1 MRFSQLGVVAAL
13 AVADAFLLPPSI
25 SAADTDILKT
35 LPFEDAVA
43 VDGCVMEINCPGCPV
58 VNDLGDKM
66 HSTQVDSVLKL
77 DFRLVHDEIDRLYLN
92 NLQIYPMNPSA
103 ENFMEPLTAAQMIK
117 TTDNTWEYSS
127 TPKLGYAINV
137 ERSATTE
144 DQLDLVSVHIEI
156 IEVAGLYLSS
166 MPIVEIKLLE
176 IPSHKLMIGDAVISE
191 PTTPS
196 SKPGEQECS
205 TILCKWR
212 AIVAGKLSKLKGCGS
227 KARPVFQVVPA
238 PYRSQGPHDRPH
250 HDHPHPHGKH
260 PNGPHRPYRH
270 HHRHGGLTRF
280 LKGIVMHV
288 VIPVL
293 IGVMVGITASLLGM
307 VIGHIAIFVWRVL
320 FRRNTPRGQYIK
332 VHQEVVA
339 VEDATDETKGF
350 MEHQGPPPVYEDVV
364 IVEKASD

>member
-25 SAADTDILKT
+25 SAADTDIIKT

-43 VDGCVMEINCPGCPV
+43 IDGRVVEINCPGCAV
-58 VNDLGDKM
+58 ANDIQDKM

-77 DFRLVHDEIDRLYLN
+77 DFRLVHDEFDRLYLN

-103 ENFMEPLTAAQMIK
+103 ENFLEPLTATQMIK
-117 TTDNTWEYSS
+117 NNDNTWEYSS
-127 TPKLGYAINV
+127 TPKLGYAISV
-137 ERSATTE
+137 ERPITNQGE
-144 DQLDLVSVHIEI
+144 LDLVSIHVEI
-156 IEVAGLYLSS
+156 LEVANIYLPS

-176 IPSHKLMIGDAVISE
+176 TPSHKLMIGDAVISE
-191 PTTPS
+191 PATQP
-196 SKPGEQECS
+196 SKPIDEQECR
-205 TILCKWR
+205 TILCRWR
-212 AIVAGKLSKLKGCGS
+212 AIVGDKLSKLKGCGS
-227 KARPVFQVVPA
+227 KARPAVQVTP
-238 PYRSQGPHDRPH
+238 PTPHKAHGH
-250 HDHPHPHGKH
+250 HDHPHGKH

-307 VIGHIAIFVWRVL
+307 VVGHIAIFVWRIL
-320 FRRNTPRGQYIK
+320 FRRNTPRQQYIK
-332 VHQEVVA
+332 VQQEEVA
-339 VEDATDETKGF
+339 DEVMDESKGF
-350 MEHQGPPPVYEDVV
+350 MAHQGPPPVYEEVV
-364 IVEKASD
+364 IVEKASE

>member
-43 VDGCVMEINCPGCPV
+43 VDGRVMEINCPGCPV

-156 IEVAGLYLSS
+156 IEVAGLYLEELY
-166 MPIVEIKLLE
+166 PI
-176 IPSHKLMIGDAVISE
+176 
-191 PTTPS
+191 
-196 SKPGEQECS
+196 
-205 TILCKWR
+205 
-212 AIVAGKLSKLKGCGS
+212 IV
-227 KARPVFQVVPA
+227 
-238 PYRSQGPHDRPH
+238 
-250 HDHPHPHGKH
+250 
-260 PNGPHRPYRH
+260 
-270 HHRHGGLTRF
+270 
-280 LKGIVMHV
+280 
-288 VIPVL
+288 
-293 IGVMVGITASLLGM
+293 
-307 VIGHIAIFVWRVL
+307 
-320 FRRNTPRGQYIK
+320 
-332 VHQEVVA
+332 
-339 VEDATDETKGF
+339 
-350 MEHQGPPPVYEDVV
+350 
-364 IVEKASD
+364 